1 MKLYRLSAVMRKE
14 TREILRDRV
23 TLATAFLF
31 PVLMLLMF
39 GYAISLEVENV
50 RLGVLD
56 QDQTPASAELID
68 QFAATRYF
76 QLARR
81 FHSEVELR
89 DAIQANEVKLVLLVP
104 PNFAT
109 EMRREDAPQVQL
121 LIDGTYSATALIA
134 LNYGLSIV
142 SRFQPSGSDQAA
154 IHVQPRVWYNPSLL
168 SLIYVVSGLY
178 AVIIASF
185 PPLLT
190 TLAIVRE
197 KESGAIQQIYAS
209 PLTVPEFLLG
219 KLIPYGVISCLQ
231 LLSIVLVGLYWFGVP
246 FNGSPWYF
254 VVAGVIYVFCNVGI
268 GLLISTITS
277 SQLLAVLLALVVT
290 MMPSML
296 FSGFVFPIYAMAEP
310 VQIYTLMFPGRYFVE
325 LSRGIGLKGATL
337 GDLWLPLTSLTIY
350 TLVIFIAAVA
360 VFRKKVA

>member
-1 MKLYRLSAVMRKE
+1 LSGGGQLLPPPRPDASGPADRHWPRRGADRRSPRRHPGGYHRGYVSGLHPHRRPAPGAFAGDGIVKLYRLSAVMRKE

-76 QLARR
+76 DLARR
-81 FHSEVELR
+81 FDSETQLR
-89 DAIQANEVKLVLLVP
+89 DSIQANEVKLVLP
-104 PNFAT
+104 ISPNFAT

-142 SRFQPSGSDQAA
+142 SRFQPAGTPDTA
-154 IHVQPRVWYNPSLL
+154 IRVQPRVWYNPSLR
-168 SLIYVVSGLY
+168 SVIYVVSGLY

-197 KESGAIQQIYAS
+197 KES
-209 PLTVPEFLLG
+209 
-219 KLIPYGVISCLQ
+219 
-231 LLSIVLVGLYWFGVP
+231 
-246 FNGSPWYF
+246 
-254 VVAGVIYVFCNVGI
+254 
-268 GLLISTITS
+268 
-277 SQLLAVLLALVVT
+277 
-290 MMPSML
+290 
-296 FSGFVFPIYAMAEP
+296 
-310 VQIYTLMFPGRYFVE
+310 
-325 LSRGIGLKGATL
+325 
-337 GDLWLPLTSLTIY
+337 
-350 TLVIFIAAVA
+350 
-360 VFRKKVA
+360 

>member
-1 MKLYRLSAVMRKE
+1 MKFHRLSAVIRKE

-23 TLATAFLF
+23 TLSIAFLF
-31 PVLMLLMF
+31 PVVMLLIF
-39 GYAISLEVENV
+39 GYAISLEVEHV

-68 QFAATRYF
+68 QFAHSRYF
-76 QLARR
+76 NLVRR
-81 FHSEVELR
+81 FDSEWAMRESV
-89 DAIQANEVKLVLLVP
+89 QANEVKLVLMIP
-104 PNFAT
+104 PGFYS
-109 EMRREDAPQVQL
+109 EMRRKDAPQVQL
-121 LIDGTYSATALIA
+121 LIDGTYSATSLVA

-142 SRFQPSGSDQAA
+142 SRFQGAQGTARID
-154 IHVQPRVWYNPSLL
+154 VQPRVWYNPSLR
-168 SLIYVVSGLY
+168 SVIYVVSGLY

-219 KLIPYGVISCLQ
+219 KLIPYGVISCIQ
-231 LLSIVLVGLYWFGVP
+231 LLSIVLVGQYWFGVP
-246 FNGSPWYF
+246 FNGNPWYMAI
-254 VVAGVIYVFCNVGI
+254 AGGIYVFCNVGI
-268 GLLISTITS
+268 GLLISTITRT
-277 SQLLAVLLALVVT
+277 QLLAVLLALVVT

-310 VQIYTLMFPGRYFVE
+310 VQLYTRLFPARYFVE
-325 LSRGIGLKGATL
+325 MSRGISLKGASL
-337 GDLWLPLTSLTIY
+337 QELWLPLAWLTAY
-350 TLVIFIAAVA
+350 TLAIFAAAVA
-360 VFRKKVA
+360 IFRKKVA

>member
-1 MKLYRLSAVMRKE
+1 MKFHRLSAVIRKE
-14 TREILRDRV
+14 TREIVRDRV
-23 TLATAFLF
+23 TLAIAFLF
-31 PVLMLLMF
+31 PVLMLLIF

-56 QDQTPASAELID
+56 QDQTPASAELTD
-68 QFAATRYF
+68 TFAASRYF
-76 QLARR
+76 ELVRR
-81 FHSEVELR
+81 FNSEWEMR
-89 DAIQANEVKLVLLVP
+89 ESIQANEVKLVLLIP
-104 PNFAT
+104 ANFY
-109 EMRREDAPQVQL
+109 REIDRKDAPQVQL

-134 LNYGLSIV
+134 LNYGLSIA
-142 SRFQPSGSDQAA
+142 SRFQSERSGGGH
-154 IHVQPRVWYNPSLL
+154 IKVEPRVWYNPSLR
-168 SLIYVVSGLY
+168 SVIYVVSGLY

-219 KLIPYGVISCLQ
+219 KLIPYGVISCIQ
-231 LLSIVLVGLYWFGVP
+231 LLSIVLVGSHWFGVP
-246 FNGSPWYF
+246 FNGNPWYMAI
-254 VVAGVIYVFCNVGI
+254 AGGVYVFCNVGI
-268 GLLISTITS
+268 GLLISTITQ

-310 VQIYTLMFPGRYFVE
+310 VQLYTMLFPGRYFVE
-325 LSRGIGLKGATL
+325 LSRGITLKGASL
-337 GDLWLPLTSLTIY
+337 GEMWQPLLALTAY
-350 TLVIFIAAVA
+350 TAAIFGAAVA
-360 VFRKKVA
+360 VFKKKVA